1 MTQPCYTESMHPISP
16 LRRFALVVC
25 MFLITS
31 TFGFL
36 QPFLPLYMQASG
48 LTLKDVGIV
57 LGVSTGLAL
66 LLQPLLGRWS
76 DRLDAR
82 QPIMIGAALAAG
94 CAYLAFRSASNLTGF
109 VLLSAIGT
117 NGTMYLNAAGG
128 VLVGRMAAGSGGGGA
143 AYAGYRVW
151 GSVGYIM
158 VSLLCGVLLDRGR
171 GADGVLTRTLLD
183 SVFTFGP
190 ILFFAVAIVACL
202 VPDLKRDALPVAST
216 ANPVEDSEEAAFVM
230 SANLR
235 WFLSA
240 YFFYIFALYGASN
253 YIAPYIQSLGG
264 SVKMITGTFAAGVVC
279 EVLVMTRVGRL
290 TDVWGRRPALA
301 VTFLLL
307 PFRLLLY
314 TLAATPTHILFVQ
327 LLHGIN
333 FGIMGTIAVV
343 FANDAAAERHRGA
356 TQARLAATQGL
367 ATSIAPGVCGWLA
380 ARFGIPFMF
389 AVMSGVA
396 LIGTLIFLIRVRE
409 SHTAPASLVAQGYAP
424 LRPLWK
430 LLAGR

>member
-1 MTQPCYTESMHPISP
+1 MRSP
-16 LRRFALVVC
+16 SLFQRFALVVC

-36 QPFLPLYMQASG
+36 QPFLLLYMQAAG
-48 LTLKDVGIV
+48 LSLRDAGIVVGI
-57 LGVSTGLAL
+57 STGLAL

-82 QPIMIGAALAAG
+82 RPIMIGAALAAG
-94 CAYLAFRSASNLTGF
+94 CAYLGFRSAPNFWSF
-109 VLLSAIGT
+109 VVLSAVGT

-128 VLVGRMAAGSGGGGA
+128 VLVGRMAAGSGRGGA
-143 AYAGYRVW
+143 TYAKYRVW
-151 GSVGYIM
+151 GSIGYII

-171 GADGVLTRTLLD
+171 QANGAVTRALLD
-183 SVFTFGP
+183 SVFTWGP
-190 ILFFAVAIVACL
+190 LLFFAIAIVTCF
-202 VPDLKRDALPVAST
+202 VPDLKRNALPVSAI
-216 ANPVEDSEEAAFVM
+216 ANPVEDSEDAAFVM

-235 WFLSA
+235 YFLAA
-240 YFFYIFALYGASN
+240 YFFYIFSLYGASN
-253 YIAPYIQSLGG
+253 YIAPYIKDLGG
-264 SVKMITGTFAAGVVC
+264 SLKMVTGTFAAGVVC
-279 EVLVMTRVGRL
+279 EVLVMTRVGKL

-314 TLAATPTHILFVQ
+314 TLAQTPAQIFLVQ

-343 FANDAAAERHRGA
+343 FVNDTAAERHRGT
-356 TQARLAATQGL
+356 TQARLSATQGL

-380 ARFGIPFMF
+380 TQFSIPFMF
-389 AVMSGVA
+389 AIMSGVA
-396 LIGTLIFLIRVRE
+396 LIGTLIFLFHVQE
-409 SHTAPASLVAQGYAP
+409 SHASPTSLVAQGYAP
-424 LRPLWK
+424 LRPLWR